1 MKKNYV
7 APSLELLEIEIE
19 DAVLDASTVNNL
31 HDIENNQLTDS
42 GLNDW

>member
-7 APSLELLEIEIE
+7 TPSLVLLEIEIE
-19 DAVLDASTVNNL
+19 DAVLGASVKDFSSRDTSN
-31 HDIENNQLTDS
+31 S